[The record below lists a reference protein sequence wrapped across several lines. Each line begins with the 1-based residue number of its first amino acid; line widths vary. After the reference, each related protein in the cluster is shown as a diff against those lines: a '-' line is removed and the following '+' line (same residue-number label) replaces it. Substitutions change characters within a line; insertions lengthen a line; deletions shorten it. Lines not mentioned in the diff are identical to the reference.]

1 MKNKFCSIEAEYL
14 YNLVISFNQAIMNDI
29 SQQSIHKFKIINEGS
44 LLNYCNTIFSTK
56 PFSDEE
62 YCKIVE
68 DYISYTIYYLNK
80 GHCFLDGNKR
90 TTLLTT
96 MYFIEEFGLESFNT
110 EFFRGVLAVFL
121 VDMLEER
128 MTEADVHKWI
138 EKQLK
143 SKI

>member
-62 YCKIVE
+62 YCKTVE

>member
-44 LLNYCNTIFSTK
+44 LLNCCNTIFSTK

-62 YCKIVE
+62 YCKTVE